1 MRKRMLSILLS
12 LCMLFSLA
20 PASVFAQDELEETDE
35 CVCETK
41 CSEES
46 INNDCPVC
54 SKEGATLEDCGLYV
68 PVIEEVNT
76 VEENNNEDSINN
88 EVLENESNEESNT
101 VVLENEENNVSIIT
115 SKDVQDLI
123 DALPDA
129 TTINEDNVEDIE
141 AQLEAID
148 NAKAELSD
156 EELNN
161 VDFTRYIEVA
171 TVLEQFLYGVQE
183 SSNQIMPASY
193 NGRSIRLGTSGI
205 SDPTKVIVQYDNN
218 KKSYSPNSYIY
229 FGAYNN
235 TPIKWR
241 VLDANKANDGTTS
254 GMFLLS
260 EYLLA
265 SGVAFSKDYNKDNK
279 YQGSDA
285 QNWCTTFVANA
296 KNFSALEQRTMLGIA
311 KNDGVPTAFHRE
323 YYTWGES
330 SLTVNDKMFLL
341 SVQEVGDYVA
351 NYDGLALDTSFLIPG
366 SSAICWWLRSPALLN
381 GDKLNFVAAYHIE
394 NRFISS
400 FLRGIN
406 EGAYRPAF
414 NLNSNNIL
422 FTSTAENG
430 KLDEHVD
437 SILTEVSTTNNPE
450 WKLTLKDSSRNFS
463 ASASTT
469 KLRANESLTITY
481 SGAKTG
487 NNEYVSA
494 IIVDGNDDVL
504 YYGRIAQNS
513 DSGSATITIPSEMAT
528 GNYKLKVF
536 SEQYNGDYKT
546 DYASN
551 FVNIDLKIREK
562 FSEQFTLTKGERYYF
577 DLSGLN
583 IPGRVNRHLPDTSL
597 HYVPFVY
604 TGTVDAY
611 VLKPASNNVAD
622 SSKQASETID
632 LNAQYGYTYDHS
644 LFMADDQIAY
654 DVGWADLNNKGF
666 IFGSSYVTNGIKYSL
681 RAPTVGSTINNID
694 YQRPNPNNNEWNQI
708 LDTDPDYIRNN
719 PDIPGVQLVLGQDT
733 YFRDPETK
741 KSARDIDDHNLVS
754 IYYSTNFQYYRPV
767 LEVLNPKTLG
777 NDGLKVITL
786 KLGGGKL
793 GDSGDDIKIV
803 VKNNGTYTAPSYEG
817 LTRPDGN
824 NDTYFWWLDSD
835 GNSYIPGDAVSSDV
849 ITLTAKWEPL
859 KYSVTLDVKGGVINK
874 NNITEYIYGEGVVL
888 PSASDMTKEGYS
900 FGGWYTSSDFSDSPV
915 TNIDA
920 TDRGNKTY
928 YAKWNIN
935 QYTISFDTSGGSV
948 VSPITQDFG
957 STVVKP
963 LDPTK
968 EGYTFTGWEPEIPD
982 TIPSSNITI
991 KAKWSVNKY
1000 TITFD
1005 TDGGSEVLPIIQD
1018 YGSVVIA
1025 PISPTKVGFT
1035 FNGWDNPIPS
1045 TMPSSDKLIKA
1056 LWKINKYTITFDTN
1070 GGSNVDSITQD
1081 YGSTITKPLDPT
1093 REGYTFTGWDISIPN
1108 TMPAYDMTIKA
1119 KWLDSEKPS
1128 GEIKVATNS
1137 WKTLLNS
1144 ISFGLFF
1151 KDSQTVSINA
1161 YDNSNEEVKIEYL
1174 LSNSLLS
1181 ITELDNQTFN
1191 LYTKPFSINPNNEY
1205 VIYAKLTDTSN
1216 NISYISSDGLILDDI
1231 SPLISGVEDNKTYC
1245 EKKTVTINDKYINSV
1260 KVNGND
1266 VTLDSNNSF
1275 ILGYGK
1281 QNIIVIDK
1289 SANRSEVNVTINNGH
1304 LFGNYNFDG
1313 VDTHTRKCNV
1323 CGSSETYK
1331 CIDENKDHKCDVCSG
1346 LISKC
1351 VDLNKNHKCDVC
1363 GKTISLHKGG
1373 DATCNER
1380 SICDICGQEYGEI
1393 SKHLNL
1399 KHIEETKATTTSVG
1413 NKEYWYCEECNRYY
1427 SDKDGLNEISK
1438 EDTVIERLK
1447 DDTANTNIKDDNV
1460 IEDKKDSNP
1469 IIWAVVPIVGV
1480 AIISGIILIIK
1491 RKR

>member
-20 PASVFAQDELEETDE
+20 PASVFAQDELEEIDE
-35 CVCETK
+35 CICETQ

-68 PVIEEVNT
+68 PVIEEVNET
-76 VEENNNEDSINN
+76 IVENNNEESTNN
-88 EVLENESNEESNT
+88 VVLENESNEESNT
-101 VVLENEENNVSIIT
+101 VVLENEESSIT

-123 DALPDA
+123 DALPDT
-129 TTINEDNVEDIE
+129 TTINEDNVEEIE

-148 NAKAELSD
+148 NAKADLSD
-156 EELNN
+156 EELDS
-161 VDFTRYIEVA
+161 VDFTRYVEVA
-171 TVLEQFLYGVQE
+171 TVLEKILYGVQE

-193 NGRSIRLGTSGI
+193 SGRSIRLGTSGI
-205 SDPTKVIVQYDNN
+205 NDPTKVIDQNDSN

-260 EYLLA
+260 EYLLQ
-265 SGVAFSKDYNKDNK
+265 SGVTFAFDKNK
-279 YQGSDA
+279 YQGSLA
-285 QNWCTTFVANA
+285 QDWCKRFEANPS
-296 KNFSALEQRTMLGIA
+296 NFSGLERSAMLGIA
-311 KNDGVPTAFHRE
+311 KTDEATTSLFGLQF
-323 YYTWGES
+323 GES
-330 SLTVNDKMFLL
+330 SLTVNDKAFFLSAEEL
-341 SVQEVGDYVA
+341 ANYVA
-351 NYDGLALDTSFLIPG
+351 NFNFPDGMSVSYLPPYTATKGD
-366 SSAICWWLRSPALLN
+366 WWLRSPAIQPGYPDVEYYN
-381 GDKLNFVAAYHIE
+381 GAVIE
-394 NRFISS
+394 SGKVVYREYVNSLAS
-400 FLRGIN
+400 
-406 EGAYRPAF
+406 RPAF
-414 NLNSNNIL
+414 NLDSNNIL
-422 FTSTAENG
+422 FTSPAVNG
-430 KLDEHVD
+430 KFLDDDYVGSE
-437 SILTEVSTTNNPE
+437 LTSVGTTNNTE
-450 WKLTLKDSSRNFS
+450 WKLTLKDSTRSNFK
-463 ASASTT
+463 ASTNVNFA
-469 KLRANESLTITY
+469 RPGESITIRY
-481 SGAKTG
+481 SGAKIG
-487 NNEYVSA
+487 FNEYVSA
-494 IIVDGNDDVL
+494 MIVDENGDVL
-504 YYGRIAQNS
+504 YYGRIANNN
-513 DSGSATITIPSEMAT
+513 DRGRDTITIPSEMAP
-528 GNYKLKVF
+528 GNYTLKVF
-536 SEQYNGDYKT
+536 NEQCKEDYKT
-546 DYASN
+546 DYSSD
-551 FVNIDLKIREK
+551 FVDIPLTIREE
-562 FSEQFTLTKGERYYF
+562 FSEQFNLAKGERYYF
-577 DLSGLN
+577 DLSGLS
-583 IPGRVNRHLPDTSL
+583 IPGTVNPYLSDTSL
-597 HYVPFVY
+597 HYMPFVY

-611 VLKPASNNVAD
+611 VLNFASNHVAD

-632 LNAQYGYTYDHS
+632 PNAQYGYTYDHS
-644 LFMADDQIAY
+644 LFMADDQIANN
-654 DVGWADLNNKGF
+654 VSWADLNNKGL
-666 IFGSSYVTNGIKYSL
+666 IFGNSYMANGVVYSL
-681 RAPTVGSTINNID
+681 RAPTVGSTFNTRIS
-694 YQRPNPNNNEWNQI
+694 PSNNERDQI
-708 LDTDPDYIRNN
+708 KAKNPDYIKFNWN
-719 PDIPGVQLVLGQDT
+719 LNHEQGSWGQD
-733 YFRDPETK
+733 
-741 KSARDIDDHNLVS
+741 N
-754 IYYSTNFQYYRPV
+754 YYYNHVEFKVGRRTLAGGGLFCFQENYSDGITYYRPV

-777 NDGLKVITL
+777 SDGLKAITL
-786 KLGGGKL
+786 NLGGGKL
-793 GDSGDDIKIV
+793 GGSGDDIKIV

-835 GNSYIPGDAVSSDV
+835 GNSYLPKDTVSADV
-849 ITLTAKWEPL
+849 ETLTAKWEPL
-859 KYSVTLDVKGGVINK
+859 KYSVTLESNGGVINNNK
-874 NNITEYIYGEGVVL
+874 NITEYIYGEGVVL
-888 PSASDMTKEGYS
+888 PSASDMTKEGYT
-900 FGGWYTSSDFSDSPV
+900 FGGWYISGDFSGSPV
-915 TNIDA
+915 TNIGS

-928 YAKWNIN
+928 YAKWNVN
-935 QYTISFDTSGGSV
+935 QYTISFDTSGGSA
-948 VSPITQDFG
+948 VSSITQDFG

-1000 TITFD
+1000 TISFD
-1005 TDGGSEVLPIIQD
+1005 SDGGSEVLPIIQD

-1025 PISPTKVGFT
+1025 PISPTKVGHT
-1035 FNGWDNPIPS
+1035 FDGWDNPIPS
-1045 TMPSSDKLIKA
+1045 TMP
-1056 LWKINKYTITFDTN
+1056 
-1070 GGSNVDSITQD
+1070 
-1081 YGSTITKPLDPT
+1081 
-1093 REGYTFTGWDISIPN
+1093 
-1108 TMPAYDMTIKA
+1108 AYNMLIKA

-1181 ITELDNQTFN
+1181 ITELDNQTFS
-1191 LYTKPFSINPNNEY
+1191 LYTRPFSINPNNEY

-1216 NISYISSDGLILDDI
+1216 NVSYISSDGLVLDDV
-1231 SPLISGVEDNKTYC
+1231 SPLIKGVEDNKTYC
-1245 EKKTVTINDKYINSV
+1245 EKKTVTVNDKYINSV

-1351 VDLNKNHKCDVC
+1351 IDLNKNHKCDVC

-1380 SICDICGQEYGEI
+1380 SICNICGQEYGEL

-1399 KHIEETKATTTSVG
+1399 KHIEETKATSTSVG

-1427 SDKDGLNEISK
+1427 SDEDGLNEISK

-1447 DDTANTNIKDDNV
+1447 DDNTNKDDNNV
-1460 IEDKKDSNP
+1460 VEIEHKDSNP

>member
-76 VEENNNEDSINN
+76 VEENNNEESTNN
-88 EVLENESNEESNT
+88 VVLENESNEESNT
-101 VVLENEENNVSIIT
+101 VVLENEENNVTVIT

-123 DALPDA
+123 DALPDT
-129 TTINEDNVEDIE
+129 TTINEDNAEDIE

-156 EELNN
+156 EELDN
-161 VDFTRYIEVA
+161 VDFTRYVEVA
-171 TVLEQFLYGVQE
+171 TVLEQLLYGVQE

-193 NGRSIRLGTSGI
+193 SGRSIRLGTSGI
-205 SDPTKVIVQYDNN
+205 KDPTEVIDQNDSN

-229 FGAYNN
+229 FGSYNN

-241 VLDANKANDGTTS
+241 VLDADKANDGTTN

-260 EYLLA
+260 EYLLQ
-265 SGVAFSKDYNKDNK
+265 SGVTFAFDKNK
-279 YQGSDA
+279 YQGSLA
-285 QNWCTTFVANA
+285 QDWCKRFEANPS
-296 KNFSALEQRTMLGIA
+296 NFSGLERSAMLGIA
-311 KNDGVPTAFHRE
+311 KTDEATTSLFGLQF
-323 YYTWGES
+323 GES
-330 SLTVNDKMFLL
+330 SLTVNDKAFFLSAEEL
-341 SVQEVGDYVA
+341 ANYVA
-351 NYDGLALDTSFLIPG
+351 NFNFPDGMSVSYLPPYTATKGD
-366 SSAICWWLRSPALLN
+366 WWLRSPAIQPGYPDVEYYN
-381 GDKLNFVAAYHIE
+381 GAVIE
-394 NRFISS
+394 SGKVVYREYVNSLAS
-400 FLRGIN
+400 
-406 EGAYRPAF
+406 RPAF
-414 NLNSNNIL
+414 NLDSNNIL
-422 FTSTAENG
+422 FTSPAVNG
-430 KLDEHVD
+430 KFLDDDYVGSE
-437 SILTEVSTTNNPE
+437 LTSVGTTNNTE
-450 WKLTLKDSSRNFS
+450 WKLTLKDSTRSNFK
-463 ASASTT
+463 ASTNVNFA
-469 KLRANESLTITY
+469 RPGENITITY
-481 SGAKTG
+481 SGAKIG
-487 NNEYVSA
+487 FNEYVSA
-494 IIVDGNDDVL
+494 MIVDENGDVL
-504 YYGRIAQNS
+504 HYGRIANNN
-513 DSGSATITIPSEMAT
+513 DRGRDTITIPSEMAP
-528 GNYKLKVF
+528 GNYTLKVF
-536 SEQYNGDYKT
+536 NEQCKEDYKT
-546 DYASN
+546 DYSSD
-551 FVNIDLKIREK
+551 FVDISLTIREK
-562 FSEQFTLTKGERYYF
+562 FSEQFNLAQGERYYF
-577 DLSGLN
+577 DLSEFT
-583 IPGRVNRHLPDTSL
+583 IPGVVNPYLPDTSL

-611 VLKPASNNVAD
+611 VLNSASNHVAD

-632 LNAQYGYTYDHS
+632 PNAQYGYTYDHS
-644 LFMADDQIAY
+644 LFMADDQIANN
-654 DVGWADLNNKGF
+654 VSWADLNNKGL
-666 IFGSSYVTNGIKYSL
+666 IFGNSYMANGVVYSL
-681 RAPTVGSTINNID
+681 RAPTVGSTFNTRIS
-694 YQRPNPNNNEWNQI
+694 PSNNERDQI
-708 LDTDPDYIRNN
+708 KAKNPDYIKFNWN
-719 PDIPGVQLVLGQDT
+719 LNHEQGSWGQD
-733 YFRDPETK
+733 
-741 KSARDIDDHNLVS
+741 N
-754 IYYSTNFQYYRPV
+754 YYYNHVEFKVGRRTLAGGGLFCFQENYSDGIIYYRPV
-767 LEVLNPKTLG
+767 LEILDAKTLG
-777 NDGLKVITL
+777 SEGLKAITL
-786 KLGGGKL
+786 NLGGGKL
-793 GDSGDDIKIV
+793 GGSGDDIKIV
-803 VKNNGTYTAPSYEG
+803 VRNNGTYTAPSYEG

-1018 YGSVVIA
+1018 YGSTVIA

-1081 YGSTITKPLDPT
+1081 YGSTIVKPLDPT
-1093 REGYTFTGWDISIPN
+1093 RSGYTFVGWDLSIPN

-1119 KWLDSEKPS
+1119 KWLDCEKPS

-1151 KDSQTVSINA
+1151 KDSQTVSISA
-1161 YDNSNEEVKIEYL
+1161 VDNSNEEVKIEYL

-1191 LYTKPFSINPNNEY
+1191 LYTKPFSVNPNNEY

-1216 NISYISSDGLILDDI
+1216 NISYISSDGLVLDDT
-1231 SPLISGVEDNKTYC
+1231 SPLIKGVEDNKTYC
-1245 EKKTVTINDKYINSV
+1245 EKKTVTVNDKYINSV

-1281 QNIIVIDK
+1281 HNIIVTDK
-1289 SANRSEVNVTINNGH
+1289 SGNRSEVNVTINNGH
-1304 LFGNYNFDG
+1304 SFGGYNFDG
-1313 VDTHTRKCNV
+1313 VDTHTRKCSV

-1346 LISKC
+1346 QISKC
-1351 VDLNKNHKCDVC
+1351 VDLNRNHKCDVC
-1363 GKTISLHKGG
+1363 GKTISLHKG
-1373 DATCNER
+1373 DKATCNER
-1380 SICDICGQEYGEI
+1380 SICNICGQEYGEL

-1399 KHIEETKATTTSVG
+1399 KHIEETKATSTSVG

-1427 SDKDGLNEISK
+1427 SDEDGLNEISK
-1438 EDTVIERLK
+1438 DDTVIERLK
-1447 DDTANTNIKDDNV
+1447 DDNTNKDDNNV
-1460 IEDKKDSNP
+1460 VEIEHKDNNP
-1469 IIWAVVPIVGV
+1469 IIWVVVPIVGV